1 MRPPAVLGFGGRHPT
16 ARCVAAKPVEVR
28 HSPATVTIARHPLA
42 MEVRTPTP
50 QRLLNLR
57 EKG

>member
-1 MRPPAVLGFGGRHPT
+1 VVLGFRRRHPMT
-16 ARCVAAKPVEVR
+16 RCVAAKPVEVR
-28 HSPATVTIARHPLA
+28 HSPATVTITRALLA